1 MMPQRLAGEAI
12 LRVTPHARAEM
23 KQFTADNL
31 TGIESIDEVLRNH
44 RVASVQPAFSNSQ
57 DDNLLNQLFEVQT
70 ESDEDLDGLIAEL
83 RDHPDVEEITP
94 RYPMRS
100 AT

>member
-1 MMPQRLAGEAI
+1 M
-12 LRVTPHARAEM
+12 RVTPHARAEM
-23 KQFTADNL
+23 KELTAGNL

-44 RVASVQPAFSNSQ
+44 RVASIQSAFSDSESSP
-57 DDNLLNQLFEVQT
+57 LNQLFEVQT

-94 RYPMRS
+94 RYPVRS